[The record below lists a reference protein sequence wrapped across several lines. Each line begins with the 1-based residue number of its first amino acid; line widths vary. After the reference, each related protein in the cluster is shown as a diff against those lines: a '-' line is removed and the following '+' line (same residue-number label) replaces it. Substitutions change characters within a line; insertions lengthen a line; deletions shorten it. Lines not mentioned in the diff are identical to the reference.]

1 MSRKK
6 EPIMNKENINKIE
19 KAVGMILEAIG
30 EDPNREGLVET
41 PERIAKMYQE
51 IFSGIG
57 ADPKKHIKLFHEENH
72 QEMVIVREIPFYSMC
87 EHHMLPFFGTI
98 DIAYIP
104 NKKITGIS
112 KLARIVDTYAKRL
125 QLQERLTSQVA
136 NFVMD
141 NFDPQGV
148 MVVIR
153 AEHLC
158 MSMRGVKKPG
168 TSIVTSAVRGVFD
181 SDSKTRNEALSLLKI

>member
-1 MSRKK
+1 
-6 EPIMNKENINKIE
+6 MNAKDIQTIE
-19 KAVGMILEAIG
+19 QAITMILGAIG
-30 EDPNREGLVET
+30 EDPSREGLIET
-41 PERIAKMYQE
+41 PKRIAKMYQE
-51 IFSGIG
+51 IFAGIN

-72 QEMVIVREIPFYSMC
+72 QEMVIVRAIPFYSMC
-87 EHHMLPFFGTI
+87 EHHMLPFFGTA

-104 NKKITGIS
+104 TKKITGIS
-112 KLARIVDTYAKRL
+112 KMARIIDTFAKRL

-136 NFVMD
+136 NFIMD

-148 MVVIR
+148 MVVVR

-158 MSMRGVKKPG
+158 MSMRGVEKPG

-181 SDSKTRNEALSLLKI
+181 SDSKTRNEALSLFKI

>member
-1 MSRKK
+1 MLCKRG
-6 EPIMNKENINKIE
+6 IDMNKNNVNKIE
-19 KAVGMILEAIG
+19 KAVKMILEAIG
-30 EDPNREGLVET
+30 EDPEREGLIET
-41 PERIAKMYQE
+41 PKRIAKMYQE
-51 IFSGIG
+51 IFAGINT
-57 ADPKKHIKLFHEENH
+57 DPKKHIKLFLEENH

-87 EHHMLPFFGTI
+87 EHHILPFFGTV

-136 NFVMD
+136 NFIMD

-148 MVVIR
+148 MVVVR

-158 MSMRGVKKPG
+158 MSMRGVEKPG